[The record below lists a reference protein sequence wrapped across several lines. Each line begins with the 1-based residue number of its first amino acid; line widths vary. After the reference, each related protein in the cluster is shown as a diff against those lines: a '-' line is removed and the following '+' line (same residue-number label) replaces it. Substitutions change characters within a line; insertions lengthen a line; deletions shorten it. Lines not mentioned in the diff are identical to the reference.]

1 MILVTGAKGFVG
13 RSLLDVLQQQEFPV
27 KIYTGR
33 INDPLNLRAELLDV
47 DTVIHLAGSETRDR
61 VRLLKH
67 VDIEGTERLL
77 EESQRADVKRIIFL
91 SRLNADPASIYPLLR
106 AKGEV
111 ERLIRRSGID
121 YMIVRSATLFGR
133 DDRFLN
139 VIVSLAAWTWP
150 LVWIPGGGKV
160 AMQPLWVEDLV
171 RCLAACLQRPDL
183 IGETIELAG
192 EERMH
197 YGEIVR
203 QTLSVA
209 GLQRIPFGPVVKI
222 IRPLNRLLFG
232 WWRRPPVTRFMMDRF
247 SVPEVVADDAIYNYF
262 GVRPSRMN
270 QRISYLRGPH
280 LRRRLF
286 RLR

>member
-1 MILVTGAKGFVG
+1 
-13 RSLLDVLQQQEFPV
+13 
-27 KIYTGR
+27 
-33 INDPLNLRAELLDV
+33 
-47 DTVIHLAGSETRDR
+47 
-61 VRLLKH
+61 
-67 VDIEGTERLL
+67 
-77 EESQRADVKRIIFL
+77 
-91 SRLNADPASIYPLLR
+91 
-106 AKGEV
+106 
-111 ERLIRRSGID
+111 
-121 YMIVRSATLFGR
+121 
-133 DDRFLN
+133 
-139 VIVSLAAWTWP
+139 
-150 LVWIPGGGKV
+150 
-160 AMQPLWVEDLV
+160 MQPLWVEDLV

-192 EERMH
+192 EERMR

-209 GLQRIPFGPVVKI
+209 GLQRVPFGPAVKI
-222 IRPLNRLLFG
+222 IRPLNALLFG

-286 RLR
+286 RLG